1 MKKLFLFLLMAAFF
15 TTGSVMAQSKSC
27 AKTCTKAQKAACTGS
42 KMAKSES
49 SDAAKLVNFV
59 DLQDQGYAVKTCQA
73 SGTKYASKT
82 CGKSGNV
89 TAYESCPKSGKIT
102 KTVTCGASGKVLLT
116 ETVEELKEG
125 ENVVK
130 EAKVKGT
137 AVMPAA
143 AKKKGCCMGS
153 KKACTK
159 AKAATPKE
167 M

>member
-1 MKKLFLFLLMAAFF
+1 MKKLFLLLLMTAFF

-42 KMAKSES
+42 KVAQSES
-49 SDAAKLVNFV
+49 SNAAKLVNFV
-59 DLQDQGYAVKTCQA
+59 DLSEQGYAVKTCQV
-73 SGTKYASKT
+73 SGKKSASKI

-89 TAYESCPKSGKIT
+89 TAYESCAKSGKVT
-102 KTVTCGASGKVLLT
+102 KTVTCGTSGKVLLT
-116 ETVEELKEG
+116 ETVEELQEG

-143 AKKKGCCMGS
+143 AKKKGCCAGS
-153 KKACTK
+153 KKACSKAAK
-159 AKAATPKE
+159 AKE